1 MYYWYKMCRYVCIIW
16 GLKNLK
22 NPIWMYSCLLVMG
35 ESQDSATTR
44 LDSDSVIFGRLGVRF
59 HLRSQDSNS
68 IWLEVETQSRLG
80 NFSKSQNISK
90 TGCKTWKTDKKNI
103 LFFLRKS
110 FRGSF
115 WLAQLDSGL
124 LLKRRVKTR
133 APSESTFQDSD
144 FTFSNMTHHYH
155 LPIFVLQFTIS
166 MIIRYF

>member
-1 MYYWYKMCRYVCIIW
+1 MCRYVCIIW

-59 HLRSQDSNS
+59 HLRLELDLTWSRDSVKTG
-68 IWLEVETQSRLG
+68 EF
-80 NFSKSQNISK
+80 FSKSQNISK
-90 TGCKTWKTDKKNI
+90 TGCKTWKTEKKNI